1 MPPPNI
7 PATQFEYEEED
18 AVYDKVDEQEYAK
31 LVTERREAGVGFVVD
46 DDGFGYAD
54 IGEEDDWGGAEA
66 RGGSPRRCAGQG
78 AQMAGPNILVE
89 KIAAKPPVRATM
101 HGWDRDEGCVGVEH
115 SRV

>member
-66 RGGSPRRCAGQG
+66 RGGCTRRCAGQG
-78 AQMAGPNILVE
+78 AQMAGPNILVVE
-89 KIAAKPPVRATM
+89 DCRQATRA
-101 HGWDRDEGCVGVEH
+101 GDNARLGP
-115 SRV
+115 R

>member
-66 RGGSPRRCAGQG
+66 RGGCTRRCAGQG

-89 KIAAKPPVRATM
+89 KIAAKPPVRATV
-101 HGWDRDEGCVGVEH
+101 HGWDRDEGSVGVEH